1 VFDFSF
7 RISAAISCNCD
18 QYTVIES
25 ARNDQAL
32 DSNCPGGS
40 MESSHRALGVDHGSI
55 AVAQQHLQH
64 FLGALIRF
72 CRHGEL
78 KPSAQAK
85 A

>member
-1 VFDFSF
+1 
-7 RISAAISCNCD
+7 
-18 QYTVIES
+18 
-25 ARNDQAL
+25 
-32 DSNCPGGS
+32 